1 MRAESWSGLI
11 TNASPFALPPGA
23 AVEQTNLATHIPG
36 QLTLRGGMRPV
47 AFDFGEAEAPTA
59 APVSLATYS
68 SGDQTVVLCLFS
80 DGTMAALPSPD
91 AGDSLAAP
99 SGDELASASGVFA
112 TSYTQAFDS
121 EPT

>member
-47 AFDFGEAEAPTA
+47 AFEYGEEEPPTA
-59 APVSLATYS
+59 SPVSLATYS
-68 SGDQTVVLCLFS
+68 NGSETIVLCLLS
-80 DGTMAALPSPD
+80 DGSLAALQSPD
-91 AGDSLAAP
+91 AGDPLGAP
-99 SGDELASASGVFA
+99 SGDGLAEAGGLFA